1 MKTLA
6 RFALVLLAVVILIL
20 LASFVWLRNYSPTPS
35 SWWPDARFLDFIEN
49 SSKIEIIFF
58 QKYSMNKIDHPAET
72 LEITDE
78 DAIRKFASLVKLVPK
93 KPCECAHHQGI
104 VFWKDG
110 VSLRVT
116 ICDHC
121 FDIGTTRWVRNYQM
135 PPPLYET
142 FLQLAKKHNK
152 KTAFDP

>member
-6 RFALVLLAVVILIL
+6 RFALLLLAVAILML

-35 SWWPDARFLDFIEN
+35 SWWPDARFLDFIKN
-49 SSKIEIIFF
+49 SSKIEIIFR
-58 QKYSMNKIDHPAET
+58 QGYSDKVNHPAET

-78 DAIRKFASLVKLVPK
+78 DAIREFASLVKLVPK
-93 KPCECAHHQGI
+93 KSCECAHLQGVI
-104 VFWKDG
+104 FWRDG
-110 VSLRVT
+110 VSLRAT
-116 ICDHC
+116 ICEHC

-135 PPPLYET
+135 PPQLYET